1 MLEAIF
7 AMILMGLVAYGAVK
21 TSSQQFATLG
31 AGKTASVAEQF
42 ANIDSNL
49 LRLVDYN
56 NLDDPDELAKVNLHT
71 ERAPIQTVS
80 DANGWEDSISLSEE
94 KTNPDDG
101 SAYRTATINV
111 YKTDEQSP
119 TYTID
124 VPLASNADTY
134 SRSEIDALMTELR
147 TAISNLDASVKSYEQ
162 VADADRASLHS
173 TDTNLQT
180 QITNLQTQINNNA
193 KSVQEALNKL
203 QQEIDDNGA
212 AIVAANANI
221 NKNAQ
226 SIASINT
233 TISSIKGDISNL
245 KTSVTNLQAAVAL
258 NKSNIAT
265 NASNISKNASDI
277 SSNKG
282 AIDALRSQVQS
293 NYSALSQ
300 KIAEN
305 TSNITSINN
314 RLNGAEFVKNG
325 GANKSNGNGISL
337 DYSNSDQKLHAYYN
351 GSEVPLGSQDGG
363 SSIPVAQDS
372 GVFTLANVVFV
383 YTTPNIYEVQT
394 EFESDG
400 GHSDTYEYRICECVT
415 GYSIN
420 GQYHT
425 ISVNTIEE
433 AGCVYTVPDER
444 CVGGISAWIA
454 PIDFY
459 LYAKHILEPL
469 YGKEFIYLRG
479 IDN

>member
-1 MLEAIF
+1 MMYKLRNKKAGFVMLEAIF

-134 SRSEIDALMTELR
+134 SRSEIDALMAELR

-265 NASNISKNASDI
+265 NASNISKNAGNISKNASDI

-351 GSEVPLGSQDGG
+351 GSEVPLGSSNGSNIKVFNQDHDQYHELGTLLSIGQYKTGNYRAGG
-363 SSIPVAQDS
+363 
-372 GVFTLANVVFV
+372 V
-383 YTTPNIYEVQT
+383 YTYVSIRGTNGTVNICTDYD
-394 EFESDG
+394 SRG
-400 GHSDTYEYRICECVT
+400 GR
-415 GYSIN
+415 
-420 GQYHT
+420 
-425 ISVNTIEE
+425 
-433 AGCVYTVPDER
+433 
-444 CVGGISAWIA
+444 
-454 PIDFY
+454 
-459 LYAKHILEPL
+459 
-469 YGKEFIYLRG
+469 
-479 IDN
+479 